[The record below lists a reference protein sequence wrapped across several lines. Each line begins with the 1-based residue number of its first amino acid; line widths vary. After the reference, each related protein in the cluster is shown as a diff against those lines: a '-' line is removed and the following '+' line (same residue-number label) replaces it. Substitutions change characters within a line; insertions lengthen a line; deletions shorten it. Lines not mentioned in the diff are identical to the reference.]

1 MGIVTL
7 LERFPGYTLRTLL
20 EEDGE
25 LLKMVR
31 IVDAERARE
40 REEVSDSE

>member
-1 MGIVTL
+1 MSIVTL

-25 LLKMVR
+25 FLKMVR
-31 IVDAERARE
+31 IVDAERARG
-40 REEVSDSE
+40 EEVSEDE